1 MKTIHICCRKPGD
14 IIKNYLTRDMHLIIY
29 KYLPIIFDGI
39 SLKGTD
45 ICLSEQMDYKMVLT
59 GGILT
64 SDLLVY

>member
-1 MKTIHICCRKPGD
+1 MRD
-14 IIKNYLTRDMHLIIY
+14 IYLIIY

-45 ICLSEQMDYKMVLT
+45 ICLSGQMDHKMVLT

-64 SDLLVY
+64 SNLLVY